1 MNKLELIAK
10 LNDLEWEDFEVKEAK
25 ANVPKDSW
33 ETVSSFSNT
42 SGGWLVFGVKQVG
55 KEFDIQGLTN
65 PEKVELDFLNGLRG
79 DKFNVH
85 ISTQQEKYNI
95 EGKILLAF
103 YVPVSNK
110 KPVYFNT
117 PKNTFIRRGS
127 ADHRATQEE
136 VDSMYCDQT
145 FGTKTSELAPGT
157 SISDLNKTSLS
168 RYRDYMSRFN
178 PAVSYNRFSDDEFLS
193 KLRIIEDG
201 KCTYGGLLMFGNRK
215 TIEKH
220 VPDFWIDLIEIPG
233 TSYGDAKSRY
243 TFRLD
248 EHENLWEYYFECF
261 ARLKQKVDVTFILTS
276 EGFGQELSPGL
287 VAIREALVNMLMH
300 ADYFSPAHSRIR
312 TFTDHIEFYNPGG
325 LPKPYEELRG
335 KDISLPRNP
344 IITKLFRMVKLAE
357 NAGFGFDKIETNWM
371 EYNKTLPVYDLSFDS
386 TIVKFQLEVSEG
398 IRKEF
403 GKNSE
408 RIQDEFGKDVLN
420 TFQLIVENKYIK
432 TAEIAAQVGKST
444 RTIEKYLDKLKNAGI
459 ILRKGPN
466 LGGYWEIIDD

>member
-1 MNKLELIAK
+1 MNKLDLIAK
-10 LNDLEWEDFEVKEAK
+10 LADLEWEDFEVKEAK

-42 SGGWLVFGVKQVG
+42 SGGWLVFGVKQIG
-55 KEFDIQGLTN
+55 KSFEIQGIVN
-65 PEKVELDFLNGLRG
+65 PEKIEQDFLNGLRG
-79 DKFNVH
+79 DRFNVQ
-85 ISTQQEKYNI
+85 ISTRQEKYNI
-95 EGKILLAF
+95 DDKVLMAF
-103 YVPVSNK
+103 FVPASNK
-110 KPVYFNT
+110 KPVYFNS
-117 PKNTFIRRGS
+117 PRNTFIRRGS
-127 ADHRATQEE
+127 ADHRATKEE
-136 VDSMYCDQT
+136 VDSMYRDQT

-157 SISDLNKTSLS
+157 TKGDLNTTSLN

-178 PAVSYNRFSDDEFLS
+178 RGVSYNRFNDDEFLS
-193 KLRIIEDG
+193 KLRIVEDG
-201 KCTYGGLLMFGNRK
+201 QCTYGGLLMFGKREI
-215 TIEKH
+215 IEKH
-220 VPDFWIDLIEIPG
+220 VPDFWIDLLEVPG
-233 TSYGDAKSRY
+233 ISYSDAKTRY

-248 EHENLWEYYFECF
+248 EYENLWEYYFECF
-261 ARLKQKVDVTFILTS
+261 ARLKQKVDVTFVLTA

-325 LPKPYEELRG
+325 LPKPLEELKG

-371 EYNKTLPVYDLSFDS
+371 DYNKTKPIYDLSFDS
-386 TIVKFQLEVSEG
+386 TIIKFQLEVSEG

-408 RIQDEFGKDVLN
+408 RIQDEFGKDVLY

-444 RTIEKYLDKLKNAGI
+444 RTIEKYIDKLKNAGI
-459 ILRKGPN
+459 ILRKGPK
-466 LGGYWEIIDD
+466 LGGYWDINDD